1 MSSTDN
7 GPGYFMYYTWGAC
20 HNVPH
25 DEQGKMFWR
34 CSLVGK
40 NKAHLLRSSEQPC
53 LRPNDEE
60 PCKNPVLLVLLR
72 AQNLFFVR
80 KCMNIFWSLYLCLL
94 SCLFAC
100 GHAILAKVIMREWVT
115 SSSISST
122 ILLLLLHV
130 KHTLV
135 LGKKKTQ
142 LNFEKEARQTQK
154 YTMAFYTSFLPESSH
169 KIRFIERRCSVF

>member
-53 LRPNDEE
+53 LGPNDEE
-60 PCKNPVLLVLLR
+60 PCKNPVLLR

-135 LGKKKTQ
+135 LGNKKLSWTLKKRLGKRKSTPWP
-142 LNFEKEARQTQK
+142 FTPV
-154 YTMAFYTSFLPESSH
+154 FYLSPVTRSAS
-169 KIRFIERRCSVF
+169 